1 MGGGLC
7 AARGSANRSAS
18 FRTTRTPNPHV
29 PSYGLTTSGPTF
41 SSGVNRSGYE
51 TTYGAGMGTPAARR
65 SRSEGPAEVIERPNQ
80 LRLVD
85 LQVRQEGICP
95 CFGEMVRIPRDDR
108 QRTEHGPTVRKP
120 LDVRVVARRP
130 RLAHDG
136 PVGGEVRTRRHAKR
150 GRGDLGEINGGHGQ
164 AGIRPVERDELRTGW
179 RRLDPQ
185 VLAVEIAMDQRRREP
200 RAVAVEPTPVLVQV
214 VELLEEAVEKRQV
227 AIAERGIV
235 QVVANGITRGAH
247 LVAVATRS
255 RVRQARSAGD
265 RARLGVQESE
275 PLRRRG
281 PMIGPVYVVFL
292 TLDLADEEP
301 ADVLVLNGAVEMA

>member
-1 MGGGLC
+1 
-7 AARGSANRSAS
+7 
-18 FRTTRTPNPHV
+18 
-29 PSYGLTTSGPTF
+29 
-41 SSGVNRSGYE
+41 
-51 TTYGAGMGTPAARR
+51 
-65 SRSEGPAEVIERPNQ
+65 
-80 LRLVD
+80 
-85 LQVRQEGICP
+85 
-95 CFGEMVRIPRDDR
+95 MVRIPRDDR

-120 LDVRVVARRP
+120 LDVRVVALRP

-150 GRGDLGEINGGHGQ
+150 GGGDLGEINGGHGQ
-164 AGIRPVERDELRTGW
+164 SGIRPVERDELRTGW

-200 RAVAVEPTPVLVQV
+200 RAVALEPTPVLVQV
-214 VELLEEAVEKRQV
+214 VELLEDAVETRQV

-265 RARLGVQESE
+265 RGRLGVQESE

-301 ADVLVLNGAVEMA
+301 ADVLVLNGAVEMGTRQRAVRE